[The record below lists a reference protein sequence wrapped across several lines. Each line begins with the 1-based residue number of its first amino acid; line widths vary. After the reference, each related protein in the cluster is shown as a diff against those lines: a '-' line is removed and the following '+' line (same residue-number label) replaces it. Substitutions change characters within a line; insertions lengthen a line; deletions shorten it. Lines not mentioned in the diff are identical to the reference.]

1 MGWIPGSHATITGG
15 SSAMKARPQPII
27 AWLAHSISWV
37 LMTPLGWPV
46 EPEVNRILAMVSGA
60 ILACAASTA
69 GVGCTLVNSE
79 KSVAGRSPGG
89 FVVTATSM
97 PGGTAA
103 AMARAKA
110 V

>member
-1 MGWIPGSHATITGG
+1 
-15 SSAMKARPQPII
+15 MKARPQRII

-69 GVGCTLVNSE
+69 AVGCALARSANSG
-79 KSVAGRSPGG
+79 AGRSLGGFGVSVISTPGG
-89 FVVTATSM
+89 RAGPV
-97 PGGTAA
+97 
-103 AMARAKA
+103 ARAKA
-110 V
+110 VPLAAKTKPG

>member
-1 MGWIPGSHATITGG
+1 MTGG
-15 SSAMKARPQPII
+15 SSATKARPQRII
-27 AWLAHSISWV
+27 AWLAQSISWV

-69 GVGCTLVNSE
+69 GVGCVSHSAAN
-79 KSVAGRSPGG
+79 SVADRSLGG
-89 FVVTATSM
+89 FAVTATST

-110 V
+110 VPLAAKTKPG